1 MPIYRLGELTPTI
14 AADAFIAPDAQ
25 VIGDVQ
31 IGAGASIWFGCVLRG
46 DVNFIRVGAGS
57 NIQDGTIVHVT
68 RKRHGTIIGDH
79 VLIGHQCM
87 IHGCELQDH
96 SFIGLGATVMDACV
110 VEPDGMVAA
119 GALLT
124 PGKVVKSGQLWAG
137 APAKYLRDLSADD
150 IARNRAGAAGYV
162 TLAQQYRAD
171 LHRLP

>member
-1 MPIYRLGELTPTI
+1 MPLYRLGDLTPAI

-25 VIGDVQ
+25 IIGDVR
-31 IGAGASIWFGCVLRG
+31 IGAGASVWFGCVLRG
-46 DVNFIRVGAGS
+46 DVNFIRVGQGS

-68 RKRHGTIIGDH
+68 RKRHGTVIGDH
-79 VLIGHQCM
+79 VLVGHQCM

-110 VEPDGMVAA
+110 VETDGMLAA

-137 APAKYLRDLSADD
+137 SPARYVRELTPDE

-162 TLAQQYRAD
+162 ELARQYRAE
-171 LHRLP
+171 LVAV